1 MPNVI
6 RLGDPTSHGGK
17 VVSVSADH
25 FTVDGK
31 PVARVGD
38 ACSCPIKGHD
48 NCKVA
53 EGSPRHVIDNVA
65 VAYEGHKTTCGA
77 TLIAT
82 IGNFGEE

>member
-82 IGNFGEE
+82 TGNFGEE